1 MWMLILLPLVYVI
14 IAGLIVSFGY
24 SKSENL
30 SLKKKIALRSGLL
43 ACFFSPAFIWVFP
56 FSFPAPAIIAMI
68 LSVISLFTAEP
79 SRLLVGTLAFAFIP
93 FLLFWLVYFGVY
105 MLALRLRAL

>member
-1 MWMLILLPLVYVI
+1 MDADTSAYNLRDYCWPDCLIWLQQVR
-14 IAGLIVSFGY
+14 
-24 SKSENL
+24 KSQ
-30 SLKKKIALRSGLL
+30 LKEKMALRSGLL

-56 FSFPAPAIIAMI
+56 FSFPAPAIIAMV
-68 LSVISLFTAEP
+68 LSVISLFAAEP